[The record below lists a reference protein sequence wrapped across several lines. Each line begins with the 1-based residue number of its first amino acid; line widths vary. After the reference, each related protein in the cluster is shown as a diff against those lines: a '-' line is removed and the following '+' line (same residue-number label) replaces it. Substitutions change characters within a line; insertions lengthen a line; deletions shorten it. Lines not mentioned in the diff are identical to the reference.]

1 MSSISAI
8 PVFKLYG
15 ELTAW
20 PTPDLVHCESI
31 AERSNLHNWEI
42 KPHRHIDLV
51 QILYV
56 KKGAAHLRLE
66 DKADVV
72 THPIILVVP
81 SLCIHTFSFSTDIE
95 GYILTFASPLLQVLP
110 AGLMDDFLR
119 AGQLPVGAD
128 GDYLDWIFHLIST
141 EHQQNQVAREP
152 VLHSLL
158 TLLIAWVTRQAGL
171 KERAAVAPA
180 ERGVEYLQAFTTLV
194 DQHFREH
201 WSIARYASQIG
212 INSNRLNLIC
222 RNHAGQSALQIINER
237 LLLESKRCLTYTD
250 MTISEV
256 SDSLG
261 FSEPAYFSRFF
272 KKIYGISPRDYRGSR
287 KRECSG

>member
-1 MSSISAI
+1 MPSISAI

-15 ELTAW
+15 ESTAW

-42 KPHRHIDLV
+42 KPHRHVDLV

-56 KKGAAHLRLE
+56 KTGTAHLRLE
-66 DKADVV
+66 DKANVV
-72 THPIILVVP
+72 TQPIILVVP

-95 GYILTFASPLLQVLP
+95 GCILTFASPLLQVLP
-110 AGLMDDFLR
+110 VGLVDDFLR
-119 AGQLPVGAD
+119 AGQQAVGSD
-128 GDYLDWIFHLIST
+128 GDYLDWIFQEIGT
-141 EHQQNQVAREP
+141 EQQQNQMAREP

-158 TLLIAWVTRQAGL
+158 TLLIVWVTRQAAL
-171 KERAAVAPA
+171 KGRAAVAPA
-180 ERGVEYLQAFTTLV
+180 ERGIEHLQIFTALV
-194 DQHFREH
+194 DKHFREH
-201 WSIARYASQIG
+201 WPISRYASHIG

-222 RNHAGQSALQIINER
+222 RNYAGQSALQVITER
-237 LLLESKRCLTYTD
+237 LLLESKRCLTYTE

-261 FSEPAYFSRFF
+261 FSDPAYFSRFF
-272 KKIYGISPRDYRGSR
+272 KKIYGLSPRAYRGER
-287 KRECSG
+287 KR